1 MKLAEALILRAD
13 YQKRIEQLRSRLVNA
28 AKIQE
33 GETPPENPQ
42 SLLTELETVI
52 NELTTLIQKINQTNS
67 RTILADNLTISD
79 ALAKRDMLSLK
90 RSVYNSLL
98 ESASY
103 RQNRYSL
110 TEIKSISTVNIA
122 EIQEECDRMARDYRL
137 LDTKIQEANWNTE
150 LLDFT

>member
-122 EIQEECDRMARDYRL
+122 EIQGECDRMARDYRL

>member
-1 MKLAEALILRAD
+1 
-13 YQKRIEQLRSRLVNA
+13 
-28 AKIQE
+28 
-33 GETPPENPQ
+33 
-42 SLLTELETVI
+42 LTELETLI
-52 NELTTLIQKINQTNS
+52 DELTTLIQKINQTNS

-79 ALAKRDMLSLK
+79 ALAQRDMLSLK

-122 EIQEECDRMARDYRL
+122 EIQGECVREASRRESHGQRL
-137 LDTKIQEANWNTE
+137 PAIRY
-150 LLDFT
+150 

>member
-28 AKIQE
+28 AKVQE

-42 SLLTELETVI
+42 SLLTELETLI
-52 NELTTLIQKINQTNS
+52 DELTKLIQKINQTNS

-79 ALAKRDMLSLK
+79 ALAQRDMLSLK
-90 RSVYNSLL
+90 RSIYNSLL

-103 RQNRYSL
+103 RQNRYSP
-110 TEIKSISTVNIA
+110 TEIKFISTVNIA
-122 EIQEECDRMARDYRL
+122 EVQEECDRMARDYRL